1 VTGSAIA
8 AAEARVLDAI
18 ARAMRAASPFAAL
31 SVAYSGGIDSSVL
44 LEALCRLQ
52 AKLAL
57 PPPRALHVDHGLE
70 ADSACWHAHCAEQC
84 ARRGI
89 VFRSMR
95 VDARAR
101 AGESPEAAARE
112 ARYRALAGAL
122 AAGEAL
128 CVAHHRDDQAVTVL
142 LNLLRGSGVDGL
154 AGMRAERA
162 LPPGR
167 LLRPLLAVCRRDIE
181 ACAAAWDLRWVQD
194 PSNARSRHP
203 RNRLREQVLPL
214 LEAIAPGAVAAIARS
229 ARLHG
234 EAAAT
239 LNALARADLLACRSD
254 APDLLCCAALARL
267 PPQRRLAALRVW
279 LRDAGVRP
287 PGEARLRE
295 AARQLVTAGPD
306 RAPRIVWSEGELRA
320 GAGRVAFLRGAAAPR
335 PAAEA
340 AWDWQPGTVLELPAG
355 RLSARPRVGAGLSAA
370 GPLQVRLRRGGERCR
385 PAGRAHSQTLKRLLQ
400 ERQVPAWERCDLPL
414 LYRDGV
420 LVAVADLWVCHG
432 HAAGAGAPGWQ
443 LCWEPTRGRAVR
455 GGAA

>member
-1 VTGSAIA
+1 M
-8 AAEARVLDAI
+8 AEARVLDAI
-18 ARAMRAASPFAAL
+18 ARAMRAASPFAAI

-52 AKLAL
+52 GSLEL

-70 ADSACWHAHCAEQC
+70 ANSARWRAHCAEQC

-89 VFRSMR
+89 KFRSMR

-128 CVAHHRDDQAVTVL
+128 CVAHHQDDQAVTVL

-154 AGMRAERA
+154 AGMSSERA

-167 LLRPLLAVCRRDIE
+167 LLRPLLAVSRCDIE
-181 ACAAAWDLRWVQD
+181 ACAAAWDLRWVED
-194 PSNARSRHP
+194 PSNARPRHP

-214 LEAIAPGAVAAIARS
+214 LEAIAPGAAAVIARS

-234 EAAAT
+234 EAAAA
-239 LNALARADLLACRSD
+239 LDALARADLLACRSD

-267 PPQRRLAALRVW
+267 PPPRRLTALRVW

-295 AARQLVTAGPD
+295 AARQLVEAAPD
-306 RAPRIVWSEGELRA
+306 RAPRIVWSEGELRG
-320 GAGRVAFLRGAAAPR
+320 GAGRVALLRGAAVP
-335 PAAEA
+335 PVPPVPQA
-340 AWDWQPGTVLELPAG
+340 AWNWQPGTVLELPAG
-355 RLSARPRVGAGLSAA
+355 RLSAQPRTGAGLSDA

-400 ERQVPAWERCDLPL
+400 ERRVPAWERFELPL

-420 LVAVADLWVCHG
+420 LVAVAGLWVCHG

-443 LCWEPTRGRAVR
+443 LRWEPARGRTGS